1 MFWQT
6 HLLINLILKE
16 NRFIVIKENLFLT
29 LILMDYAENLQI
41 KSGIQSKILYCTT
54 LVFHT
59 FVSISNKLFESWSI

>member
-41 KSGIQSKILYCTT
+41 KSGIQSKILNCTT
-54 LVFHT
+54 LVFQT
-59 FVSISNKLFESWSI
+59 FVSISNKLFES

>member
-41 KSGIQSKILYCTT
+41 KSGIQSKILYCNT

-59 FVSISNKLFESWSI
+59 FVSISNKLFES

>member
-41 KSGIQSKILYCTT
+41 KSGIQSNILYCTT

-59 FVSISNKLFESWSI
+59 FVSISNKLFES